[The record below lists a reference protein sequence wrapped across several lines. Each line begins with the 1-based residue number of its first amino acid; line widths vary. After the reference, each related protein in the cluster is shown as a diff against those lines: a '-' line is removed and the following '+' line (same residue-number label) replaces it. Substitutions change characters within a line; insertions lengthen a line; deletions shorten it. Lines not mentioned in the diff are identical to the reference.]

1 LPKEFKGGRVKVYG
15 RSRGCLAVSIG
26 LSGLLTVDTNACMSR
41 TVPATGSASSAPDRT
56 PGRNHML
63 NPIRQRHSLDPE
75 GVYAGR
81 YLPELG
87 AAEYPNPGIAQEDAV
102 ARFRGEGAP

>member
-1 LPKEFKGGRVKVYG
+1 MPKEFKGGRVKVYG
-15 RSRGCLAVSIG
+15 CSRGCLAVSIG
-26 LSGLLTVDTNACMSR
+26 LSRFLSLDHSCMSR

-81 YLPELG
+81 YLLELG